1 MNIRKMKLALT
12 VDLLNHSDLPTSMAS
27 VQDSMSRFEAETGSY
42 KGCKELE
49 STLIQTGINRKSYAL
64 QFENVTLDLDLIT
77 NENSSEQHIKGFD
90 LKENFA

>member
-12 VDLLNHSDLPTSMAS
+12 VDLLNLPGSFSPLTSLQNLM
-27 VQDSMSRFEAETGSY
+27 VRFKDETGSY
-42 KGCKELE
+42 KGSKELN
-49 STLIQTGINRKSYAL
+49 STHIEAGIEQKTYAL

-77 NENSSEQHIKGFD
+77 NEHSSEQFVKGFN

>member
-12 VDLLNHSDLPTSMAS
+12 VDLMNLSGSFSPVNSLKNSMN
-27 VQDSMSRFEAETGSY
+27 RFKDEVGSY
-42 KGCKELE
+42 VGSKLSD
-49 STLIQTGINRKSYAL
+49 STILGAGIERKTYAL

-77 NENSSEQHIKGFD
+77 NKHSSEQFVKGFN